1 MKKKNENEMDV
12 VFILDRS
19 GSMHGSEDDT
29 IGGFNSY
36 IKKNKKNNYRIT
48 TVLFDNLY
56 ELLYDGVNI
65 KDVKNLTRE
74 EYYTR
79 GSTALLDAIGR
90 TINYMDDKK
99 SKKALFI
106 ITTDG
111 YENSSRE
118 YTKNNIKKLIQSH
131 KNYEFMYI
139 GADIDSYNE
148 GDSLGIRKENI
159 SNYVKNK
166 KGIGMLFDAVSCASE
181 KYMCN
186 AKLDGSW
193 KEELEDYIETNKKTK
208 KS

>member
-1 MKKKNENEMDV
+1 MKKKVNQEMDV

-36 IKKNKKNNYRIT
+36 IEQNRKNNYNVT
-48 TVLFDNLY
+48 TVLFDNEY
-56 ELLYDGVNI
+56 ELLYEGI
-65 KDVKNLTRE
+65 KIQDVKPLTNK

-90 TINYMDDKK
+90 SINYMDDKK

-118 YTKNNIKKLIQSH
+118 YTKDKIKKLIKKH
-131 KNYEFMYI
+131 DNYEFMYI
-139 GADIDSYNE
+139 GADIDSYSE
-148 GDSLGIRKENI
+148 GESLGIKKQNI
-159 SNYVKNK
+159 SNYVKDK
-166 KGIGMLFDAVSCASE
+166 KGIGMLFDAVSCASRKVMMDE
-181 KYMCN
+181 E
-186 AKLDGSW
+186 LDSSW
-193 KEELEDYIETNKKTK
+193 KEDLEDYINSNKE
-208 KS
+208 S

>member
-1 MKKKNENEMDV
+1 MKKKNEIGMDV
-12 VFILDRS
+12 IFILDRS

-36 IKKNKKNNYRIT
+36 IEKNKKNNYMIT
-48 TVLFDNLY
+48 TVLFDNQY
-56 ELLYDGVNI
+56 ELLYERVPI
-65 KDVKNLTRE
+65 KDVKKLTRK

-90 TINYMDDKK
+90 SINYIDDKK

-118 YTKNNIKKLIQSH
+118 YTKEDIKKLIKKH
-131 KNYEFMYI
+131 KNYEFLYI

-148 GDSLGIRKENI
+148 GELLGIRKENI
-159 SNYVKNK
+159 SNYVKDK
-166 KGIGMLFDAVSCASE
+166 KGIGMLFDAVGCVSKKVMMNE
-181 KYMCN
+181 E
-186 AKLDGSW
+186 LDTSW
-193 KEELEDYIETNKKTK
+193 KEELEDYIDSNKK
-208 KS
+208 S